1 MKGDFSRVTF
11 DPRKNFTRVLMQQ
24 GRVQLDADWN
34 EQAAILLHYL
44 RTLAAD
50 VIGPFG
56 GPKGGLGFTIAKVEA
71 NGKLADLK
79 IGPGHYYV
87 DGLLC
92 ENPGIEKPGVAGRQ
106 PIDYSKQR
114 DYPESENLPDKIPF
128 LVYLD
133 VWERHIT
140 WVQDDGIREVALGRL
155 DTATRAQLV
164 WQVRAVREAS
174 GVGVVGETKD
184 AVMGQWQKWVSF
196 WQPPNRGK
204 LKARAKIEGD
214 DTNPCIASPEA
225 RYRGAENQLYRVE
238 IQAYEASPD
247 GTKAVTFKWSRENGS
262 VIFPI
267 RDLRGMTAQLG
278 NLGRDEA
285 TGLKRGDWVELVD
298 DVIDLSGKPG
308 PLLRVT
314 EIDAARATVTFEKA
328 AGDNSNLPDY
338 DEQGEATRKHAFLRR
353 WDHKESSYKK
363 KEDTRQPKGGVL
375 FVFGEAGD
383 GWLSLE
389 NGVQIQFQK
398 EGTYRPGDYWLIP
411 ARTATG
417 DVEWPGTVKEPEA
430 VPPHGV
436 EHHFAPL
443 ALVTAGATPIV
454 DLRRS
459 FEGMAK

>member
-56 GPKGGLGFTIAKVEA
+56 GPKEGLGFTIAKVEA
-71 NGKLADLK
+71 NGKVADLT

-92 ENPGIEKPGVAGRQ
+92 ENPGIEKPGVADRQ

-114 DYPESENLPDKIPF
+114 DYPELRNLPDKFPF

-140 WVQDDGIREVALGRL
+140 WVQDDTIREVALGRL

-164 WQVRAVREAS
+164 WQVRAVGEAP
-174 GVGVVGETKD
+174 GGGGVGETKD
-184 AVMGQWQKWVSF
+184 AVMNQWQKWVSF

-204 LKARAKIEGD
+204 LKARAKMEGD

-238 IQAYEASPD
+238 IQAYEEGGPAA
-247 GTKAVTFKWSRENGS
+247 TKTVTFKWSRENGS

-267 RDLRGMTAQLG
+267 RGLRGMTAQLG
-278 NLGRDEA
+278 SLGRDEA
-285 TGLKRGDWVELVD
+285 TGLKRDEWVELVD

-308 PLLRVT
+308 PLLKVT
-314 EIDAARATVTFEKA
+314 DIDAARATVTLEKA
-328 AGDNSNLPDY
+328 AGDNSNLPGY
-338 DEQGEATRKHAFLRR
+338 DEQDEATRKHAFLRR

-363 KEDTRQPKGGVL
+363 KEDARQPKGGVL
-375 FVFGEAGD
+375 FVFGEASD

-389 NGVQIQFQK
+389 NGVQIQFQL

-443 ALVTAGATPIV
+443 ALVIDNKPVV
-454 DLRRS
+454 DLQRT
-459 FEGMAK
+459 FEGMAT

>member
-56 GPKGGLGFTIAKVEA
+56 GPKEGLGFEIAKVEA
-71 NGKLADLK
+71 NGKLSDLT

-92 ENPGIEKPGVAGRQ
+92 ENPGNAESKPIE
-106 PIDYSKQR
+106 YSRQR
-114 DYPESENLPDKIPF
+114 DYAEPAALPPQLPF

-140 WVQDDGIREVALGRL
+140 WVQDDAIREVALGRL

-164 WQVRAVREAS
+164 WQVRAVREAP

-204 LKARAKIEGD
+204 LKARARMEGD
-214 DTNPCIASPEA
+214 DTDPCTASPEA

-238 IQAYEASPD
+238 IQAYEASA
-247 GTKAVTFKWSRENGS
+247 KALTFKWSRENGS
-262 VIFPI
+262 VIFPL
-267 RDLRGMTAQLG
+267 RSLRGMTAQLG
-278 NLGRDEA
+278 SLGRDEA

-298 DVIDLSGKPG
+298 DVIDLRGTPG
-308 PLLRVT
+308 PLLKVT
-314 EIDAARATVTFEKA
+314 EIDAARATVTLEKA
-328 AGDNSNLPDY
+328 AGDNVNLPDY
-338 DEQGEATRKHAFLRR
+338 DEPDEATRKHAFLRR
-353 WDHKESSYKK
+353 WDHQESAYKK
-363 KEDTRQPKGGVL
+363 KEDARPPKGGVL

-389 NGVQIQFQK
+389 SGVQIQFQQ

-443 ALVTAGATPIV
+443 ALVTAGATPVV

>member
-34 EQAAILLHYL
+34 EQSAILLHYL

-50 VIGPFG
+50 MIGPFG
-56 GPKGGLGFTIAKVEA
+56 GPKEGLGFAIAKVTEA
-71 NGKLADLK
+71 NGRLADLT
-79 IGPGHYYV
+79 IEPGHYYV
-87 DGLLC
+87 GGLLC
-92 ENPGIEKPGVAGRQ
+92 ENPGNAEGKPIE
-106 PIDYSKQR
+106 YSKQR
-114 DYPESENLPDKIPF
+114 DYAEPAELPTELPF

-140 WVQDDGIREVALGRL
+140 WVQDDAIREVALGRL

-164 WQVRAVREAS
+164 WQVRAVREAP
-174 GVGVVGETKD
+174 GVGIVGETRD
-184 AVMGQWQKWVSF
+184 AVIGQWQKWVSF

-204 LKARAKIEGD
+204 LKARARMEGD

-238 IQAYEASPD
+238 IQAYEEGGPAA
-247 GTKAVTFKWSRENGS
+247 TKAVTFKWSRENGS

-267 RDLRGMTAQLG
+267 RTLRGMTAQLG
-278 NLGRDEA
+278 SLGRDEA

-298 DVIDLSGKPG
+298 DVIDLSGRPG
-308 PLLRVT
+308 PLLRVAD
-314 EIDAARATVTFEKA
+314 IDAARATVTLEKA
-328 AGDNSNLPDY
+328 AGDNVNLPDY
-338 DEQGEATRKHAFLRR
+338 DEQDEATRKHAFLRR
-353 WDHKESSYKK
+353 WDHQESSYKK
-363 KEDTRQPKGGVL
+363 KEDTRLPKGGVL

-383 GWLSLE
+383 GDGWISLE
-389 NGVQIQFQK
+389 KGVQVQFQP

-443 ALVTAGATPIV
+443 ALVTAGATPVV

-459 FEGMAK
+459 FEGMAQ